1 MKNRNSAFN
10 IPFKRLLPLITLASA
25 AGAVA
30 LFSLLPADLP
40 AQQREAPKLKV
51 FISVD
56 MEGICGVVASEQTS
70 PGNPEYAAA
79 CRWMVDDVNAAVEG
93 ALRAGAVEVVVNDSH
108 GDMRNIDPAALHPKA
123 VLISGSPKPQSMMQG
138 IDETYQA
145 VLFVGYH
152 AGAGTQDAVL
162 DHTISGGR
170 VRAVKINGIELPELG
185 LNAAIAGAHGVPVV
199 FISGDVA
206 VCKQAKAIL
215 GSEVVT
221 APVKDGIGRTAARL
235 VPFAEARR
243 GIRDRVTDAL
253 KKIGK
258 VPPFKIVSPTRF
270 ELEFFVSAQAD
281 MAMYFP
287 GVQRLNAR
295 AVGFQAEDYL
305 KGFRMLRGLIAVA
318 PSR

>member
-1 MKNRNSAFN
+1 MKKA
-10 IPFKRLLPLITLASA
+10 ILGLIVLAA
-25 AGAVA
+25 AGA
-30 LFSLLPADLP
+30 LIFSFLSTSLP

-56 MEGICGVVASEQTS
+56 MEGICGVVAAEQTS

-79 CRWMVDDVNAAVEG
+79 RKWMAEDVNAAVDG
-93 ALRAGAVEVVVNDSH
+93 AFRAGAVEVVVNDSH
-108 GDMRNIDPAALHPKA
+108 GSMRNIDPGDLHPKA

-138 IDETYQA
+138 VDETYNA

-162 DHTISGGR
+162 DHTISGSV
-170 VRAVKINGIELPELG
+170 VRGIKVNGMELPELG
-185 LNAAIAGAHGVPVV
+185 LNAAIAGAYGVPVV
-199 FISGDVA
+199 FVSGDVA
-206 VCKQAKAIL
+206 VCKQAKTIL
-215 GSEVVT
+215 GSEVTT

-253 KKIGK
+253 RKLGQVK
-258 VPPFKIVSPTRF
+258 PFKIASPCRF

-295 AVGFQAEDYL
+295 AVGFQADDYL
-305 KGFRMLRGLIAVA
+305 KGFKMLRGLIAIA
-318 PSR
+318 PGR

>member
-1 MKNRNSAFN
+1 MKKPSIALNKFLAF
-10 IPFKRLLPLITLASA
+10 ITPAAAA
-25 AGAVA
+25 AGAIAV
-30 LFSLLPADLP
+30 FSLLPSDLP
-40 AQQREAPKLKV
+40 AQQRNAPKLKV

-56 MEGICGVVASEQTS
+56 MEGISGVVAAEQTDCS
-70 PGNPEYAAA
+70 SPEYAAA
-79 CRWMVDDVNAAVEG
+79 RKWMADDVNSAVEG
-93 ALRAGAVEVVVNDSH
+93 ALRAGASEVVVNDSH
-108 GDMRNIDPAALHPKA
+108 GDMRNIDPGDLHPKA

-138 IDETYQA
+138 IDDTYQA

-170 VRAVKINGIELPELG
+170 VLAIKVNGMELPELG
-185 LNAAIAGAHGVPVV
+185 LNAAIAGAYGVPVV
-199 FISGDVA
+199 FVSGDVA

-215 GSEVVT
+215 GSDVVT

-258 VPPFKIVSPTRF
+258 VPPFRIASPARF

-287 GVQRLNAR
+287 GVKRLNAR

-305 KGFRMLRGLIAVA
+305 DGFKMLRGLIAVA
-318 PSR
+318 PAR

>member
-1 MKNRNSAFN
+1 MKKS
-10 IPFKRLLPLITLASA
+10 LIGLIVLAA
-25 AGAVA
+25 AGAI
-30 LFSLLPADLP
+30 LFPLLSSDLP
-40 AQQREAPKLKV
+40 AQQQAPKLKV

-56 MEGICGVVASEQTS
+56 MEGISGVVAAEQTT

-79 CRWMVDDVNAAVEG
+79 RKWMADDVNAAVEG

-108 GDMRNIDPAALHPKA
+108 GDMRNIDPGDLHPKA

-138 IDETYQA
+138 IDETYNA

-162 DHTISGGR
+162 DHTISSGR
-170 VRAVKINGIELPELG
+170 VRAIKVNGMELPELG
-185 LNAAIAGAHGVPVV
+185 LNAAIAGAYGVPVV

-206 VCKQAKAIL
+206 VCKQAKTIL

-253 KKIGK
+253 KKLGQVK
-258 VPPFKIVSPTRF
+258 PFRIASPARF

-295 AVGFQAEDYL
+295 AVGFQADDYL
-305 KGFRMLRGLIAVA
+305 KGFKMLRGLIAIA
-318 PSR
+318 PTR